1 MAPLAVFPYDI
12 VVSPASFGARHNPCF
27 RNGVGPMHRLPHLIM
42 ILSLP
47 MLLSAD
53 QLKTAKIPAIDAAAT
68 KKFETATFAMG

>member
-1 MAPLAVFPYDI
+1 
-12 VVSPASFGARHNPCF
+12 
-27 RNGVGPMHRLPHLIM
+27 MHRLPHLVM

-53 QLKTAKIPAIDAAAT
+53 QLKTAKIPAIDAAAP